1 MWFEEKYRGFDI
13 YGVYEDKPFPFEGNI
28 IYISDA
34 SRFSRGDLED
44 TKKDIDNY
52 LKRVDN

>member
-1 MWFEEKYRGFDI
+1 MWSEEI
-13 YGVYEDKPFPFEGNI
+13 YKGIEIFGYYEDKPFPFEGNI
-28 IYISDA
+28 IYS
-34 SRFSRGDLED
+34 SSVTRFSRGDLED

>member
-44 TKKDIDNY
+44 TKKDIDSY